1 NKVSP
6 PFRVG
11 EFDLMFGEGVSREG
25 CVLDM
30 AVEHEIVKKS
40 GSWFSYGD
48 NKIGQGRDGAKNFL
62 ASQPDLL
69 AEIEGLVR
77 TKLTLINQEVAP
89 PEPVLDLPDEDE
101 DDL

>member
-1 NKVSP
+1 
-6 PFRVG
+6 
-11 EFDLMFGEGVSREG
+11 GEGVSRAG

-30 AVEHEIVKKS
+30 AVEHDIVKKS

-62 ASQPDLL
+62 DSQPDLL
-69 AEIEGLVR
+69 GEIEQLVR

-89 PEPVLDLPDEDE
+89 PEPVEDMPEDALDDEE
-101 DDL
+101 